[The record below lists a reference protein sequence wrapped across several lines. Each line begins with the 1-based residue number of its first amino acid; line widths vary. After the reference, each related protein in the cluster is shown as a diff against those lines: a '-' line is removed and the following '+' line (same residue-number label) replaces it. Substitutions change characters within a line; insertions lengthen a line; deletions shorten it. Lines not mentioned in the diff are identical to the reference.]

1 MITVLW
7 EDQLGG
13 QVKSFGPHE
22 LLLACVADDL
32 GRSRFALKYEVV
44 SVPKKGNSNVRRT
57 LQLELDKLRG
67 SGQVCAVLD
76 LDQVLN
82 LWHSNRRPNNC
93 FSGIREA
100 LSEDAPGDYE
110 VVFLVENIESVI
122 AACCNALSE
131 PVPSKKPSLN
141 ERDRILSRV
150 AAGSVGMRHVVRN
163 SVPSFD
169 RVVRFA
175 SANLVRR

>member
-1 MITVLW
+1 MITVVW

-13 QVKSFGPHE
+13 QVKAFGPHE

-32 GRSRFALKYEVV
+32 GRSRFALKHEIV
-44 SVPKKGNSNVRRT
+44 SSPKKGNSNVRRT
-57 LQLELDKLRG
+57 LQLDLEKLRN

-76 LDQVLN
+76 RDQVLN
-82 LWHSNRRPNNC
+82 LWHSTRRPNNC

-100 LSEDAPGDYE
+100 LSEDAPGEYE

-122 AACCNALSE
+122 AACCYALSE
-131 PVPSKKPSLN
+131 PIPSKKPALN

-150 AAGSVGMRHVVRN
+150 ATGSAAMRQIVRK

-169 RVVRFA
+169 RLVRFVV
-175 SANLVRR
+175 ANLVRR